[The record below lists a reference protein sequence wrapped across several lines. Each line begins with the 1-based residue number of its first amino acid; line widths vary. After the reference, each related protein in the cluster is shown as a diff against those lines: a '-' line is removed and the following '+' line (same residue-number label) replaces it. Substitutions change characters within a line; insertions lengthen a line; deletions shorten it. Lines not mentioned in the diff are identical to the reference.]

1 MALAQLSIDIV
12 AKLAA
17 FQRDMDR
24 AAAETRGFR
33 EQVTKEL
40 EGLKSGAATFAAG
53 LAASMGAAFSV
64 GAITDWIGR
73 TTEAAD
79 ELTRLSQQT
88 GVSVEAL
95 SAWGNV
101 AKRNGQD
108 VNDLSELI
116 QELSLKLTETDTGAE
131 GAGLALKQLG
141 LSYKD
146 LGKLGA
152 EEAFLK
158 VSQAVAGVEDSG
170 KKTAMVM
177 AILGDEGQKYVS
189 TLNQIGSAAELE
201 ATITAQQAE
210 QATRYRDSLATLGA
224 AGEAWS
230 QSVVSGI
237 IPALDEAARALTD
250 VIAGTGGMTSE
261 ARRLAGDGSL
271 TDWARGGVTAL
282 TYLMDAGALVTRS
295 LKSIGLVIGGM
306 LANAGAGISA
316 VGEAAKRAAAG
327 DFGGA
332 LDALKGYQ
340 AQVKSIDADLSA
352 DLSSTWGQTLGSQIR
367 DRIDQIKTAG
377 TEATKATDAAKKS
390 SGGFS
395 LVKADDS
402 EAKKAAEAAKKA
414 QEEYEKLLT
423 TIRTKT
429 AADEAEAQGLA
440 PLTEAQRYALE
451 VMTQVRDGR
460 LKLSDQQ
467 KLTVAQYLEEAAAA
481 EAASIA
487 AKKQAEWL
495 QASADESAQ
504 SQDAAAARTAQLR
517 ETLEAERLQTTEAGL
532 SAEALAT
539 LRQAR
544 ELDKAAALESRVEAM
559 AGLESHAALSAEWR
573 AQAEAIRAIVAAQRD
588 RAAEEQRQRESP
600 AIGMQRALDKIRGE
614 LSDTAS
620 ATEQAFGNIASGIE
634 GALTGAFSGSADG
647 AKQLFATI
655 KAEAMKML
663 VIRPIMQ
670 QIFGGSSGGGGGNL
684 LGSLVGAIGATFGGV
699 GGNAGYGDYS
709 GYGYYSEADLRA
721 TFGRATGGSVSAGS
735 MYEVNER
742 GPELLSTG
750 GRDYLMMGG
759 EGGYVTPITPGAAS
773 GGGGPVTI
781 TYAPQITIDS
791 RADRGAIMSD
801 VAALNQRSQ
810 GEMMQMLRNKG
821 VL

>member
-12 AKLAA
+12 AKLAQ
-17 FQRDMDR
+17 FERDMR
-24 AAAETRGFR
+24 KAADETKGFR
-33 EQVTKEL
+33 DKMAGEL
-40 EGLKSGAATFAAG
+40 EGLKSLAGNFAVGMAAG
-53 LAASMGAAFSV
+53 MAGAFSV

-116 QELSLKLTETDTGAE
+116 QELSLKLTETDTDAE

-152 EEAFLK
+152 QEAFQQ
-158 VSQAVAGVEDSG
+158 VATAVAGVEDSG

-250 VIAGTGGMTSE
+250 VIAATGGMTAE

-282 TYLMDAGALVTRS
+282 THLMDAGALVTRS

-340 AQVKSIDADLSA
+340 AQVKSIDADLNA

-377 TEATKATDAAKKS
+377 TESKKATDAAKKS
-390 SGGFS
+390 SGCLS

-402 EAKKAAEAAKKA
+402 AAKKAAEAAKKA

-460 LKLSDQQ
+460 LKLSDAQ
-467 KLTVAQYLEEAAAA
+467 KLTVVQYLEEAAAA
-481 EAASIA
+481 EAAAIA

-544 ELDKAAALESRVEAM
+544 ELDKAAALESRAEAM
-559 AGLESHAALSAEWR
+559 AGLDSHAELTAEWR
-573 AQAEAIRAIVAAQRD
+573 AQAEAIRAIVAAQQD
-588 RAAEEQRQRESP
+588 RAAAEQRQRTDP
-600 AIGMQRALDKIRGE
+600 MAGMQRGLEKWREE
-614 LSDTAS
+614 LS
-620 ATEQAFGNIASGIE
+620 ATGDDMERAFGNVAGGIE
-634 GALTGAFSGSADG
+634 GALTSAFSGSADG

-655 KAEAMKML
+655 KAEAMQML
-663 VIRPIMQ
+663 VIKPIMQ
-670 QIFGGSSGGGGGNL
+670 QIFGGGSGGGNL
-684 LGSLVGAIGATFGGV
+684 LGSLVGAIGATFGG
-699 GGNAGYGDYS
+699 A
-709 GYGYYSEADLRA
+709 RA
-721 TFGRATGGSVSAGS
+721 SGGSVSAGS
-735 MYEVNER
+735 MYEVNEL

-791 RADRGAIMSD
+791 RSDRVQIMQD
-801 VAALNQRSQ
+801 VAAINQRGQ
-810 GEMMQMLRNKG
+810 QEMVQMLRNKG
-821 VL
+821 VM